1 MKKERIMR
9 LPSGMLITA
18 SEVRTMRVL
27 LTEMAVYSDTAI
39 QMKRELTHAVRKGVL
54 I

>member
-1 MKKERIMR
+1 MKDKVMR

-18 SEVRTMRVL
+18 SEIRIMRVL